1 MSEWKLVPVEPT
13 EMMFSATREQYW
25 EAFQAD
31 YSAMLA
37 AAPDAPQAE
46 PVFYVH
52 LDGIRAMPPDIFAA
66 WSPTAK
72 QTAHEYRPVF
82 DHPPPD
88 ELARLRAE
96 NEDVKSLLFTWTK
109 ANLPGGW
116 IDDMRKANAF
126 LHLANERLEDDN
138 ERLKADSERLE
149 WAMPLLDSEA
159 DKHLFIARR
168 NQLVAQIINGHY
180 GRDAIDAAMAQGK
193 V

>member
-96 NEDVKSLLFTWTK
+96 NERLRAAALEVLRWSDEPSMESALAV
-109 ANLPGGW
+109 
-116 IDDMRKANAF
+116 AF
-126 LHLANERLEDDN
+126 NDLQD
-138 ERLKADSERLE
+138 
-149 WAMPLLDSEA
+149 
-159 DKHLFIARR
+159 
-168 NQLVAQIINGHY
+168 
-180 GRDAIDAAMAQGK
+180 AMAQGK

>member
-96 NEDVKSLLFTWTK
+96 NE
-109 ANLPGGW
+109 
-116 IDDMRKANAF
+116 
-126 LHLANERLEDDN
+126 RL
-138 ERLKADSERLE
+138 RADADLYRHNWQEARRMLSER
-149 WAMPLLDSEA
+149 
-159 DKHLFIARR
+159 IATDMG
-168 NQLVAQIINGHY
+168 A
-180 GRDAIDAAMAQGK
+180 AIDAAMAQGK

>member
-13 EMMFSATREQYW
+13 AMMFSATREQYW

-96 NEDVKSLLFTWTK
+96 NERLRADAGRFQWLARADGCPFSELDDVW
-109 ANLPGGW
+109 NVPGE
-116 IDDMRKANAF
+116 
-126 LHLANERLEDDN
+126 LAKR
-138 ERLKADSERLE
+138 
-149 WAMPLLDSEA
+149 
-159 DKHLFIARR
+159 
-168 NQLVAQIINGHY
+168 
-180 GRDAIDAAMAQGK
+180 IDAAMARGE